1 MVSLLNSEMYSATL
15 FGIADGNKR
24 SGSCQFDMTEQQ
36 MIRNNPKRT
45 ILLATVGTSP
55 AVVTETIWALAHP
68 VKKGVERIVPDEIVV
83 LTTLRGK
90 QIIQSQLFGV
100 DRVWERLVATL
111 KKQGLPVVGRLS
123 FGEASIRILDHD
135 KKFLEDIRTAGEN
148 ESVANLFL
156 DEVTRFTETAGT
168 RLLASIAGGRK
179 TMGALLLSCMCL
191 RGREQDRVLHILV
204 NEPYETRLDPPFFFP
219 EAKKKHAFIDPSTGR
234 KQLLRS
240 QDARLDLVDLPFVKM
255 RGWYQDKFKS
265 LPPRYSDLVHAAQS
279 SGPAATMQKPMLQFD
294 FAHGSLSI
302 GEIPLRLSAT
312 EFAALSLDLLR
323 APDSLLSALP
333 AVHIAARK
341 DRQYGWF
348 QDFGDGSR
356 FSSSDAIQAQEDL
369 TKVRNQLRTKLRQ
382 LPAVVPF
389 IKQIVPRGAEHGV
402 WPAARMSAD
411 IPDFWN
417 RVLP

>member
-1 MVSLLNSEMYSATL
+1 MNAKQT
-15 FGIADGNKR
+15 
-24 SGSCQFDMTEQQ
+24 
-36 MIRNNPKRT
+36 IRNKTPRT
-45 ILLATVGTSP
+45 ILLVTVGTSP
-55 AVVTETIWALAHP
+55 AVITETVWALAHP
-68 VKKGVERIVPDEIVV
+68 SKKGVERVVPDEIVV
-83 LTTLRGK
+83 LTTIRGK
-90 QIIQSQLFGV
+90 KVIQSQLFGV

-111 KKQGLPVVGRLS
+111 KKEGLPVAGRLS

-135 KKFLEDIRTAGEN
+135 KVFLEDIRTADEN
-148 ESVANLFL
+148 ESVANFFL

-204 NEPYETRLDPPFFFP
+204 NEPYESRLDPPFFFP
-219 EAKKKHAFIDPSTGR
+219 EAKKNHAFIDPSTGQ
-234 KQLLRS
+234 KILLRS
-240 QDARLDLVDLPFVKM
+240 RDAHLDLVDLPFVKM
-255 RGWYQDKFKS
+255 RGWYQDKFKE
-265 LPPRYSDLVHAAQS
+265 LPPRYSDLVRAAQS
-279 SGPAATMQKPMLQFD
+279 SGPSATIQKPMLRFD
-294 FAHGSLSI
+294 FAHGALSI
-302 GEIPLRLSAT
+302 GDVPLRLSAT

-323 APDSLLSALP
+323 APGSLLAALP
-333 AVHIAARK
+333 AAHVAARK

-356 FSSSDAIQAQEDL
+356 FSSSDAIQVQEDL

-389 IKQIVPRGAEHGV
+389 IAQIVPRGAEHGV
-402 WPAARMSAD
+402 WPATRMSAD
-411 IPDFWN
+411 IPNFWN